1 MPDKNNLTRRAIT
14 VDGYPGYVEWF
25 DAASYHWTPEED
37 DPDMGYVAG
46 VEQFV
51 DMSAFR
57 QLYVELKRDNPARIF
72 STSVL
77 LHREPLEYPEVVS
90 VSVKGAIAQV
100 LYGMGYQ
107 YDDVVRLSDQIEAA
121 ANG

>member
-1 MPDKNNLTRRAIT
+1 MPDNLTRRAIT
-14 VDGYPGYVEWF
+14 VDGHPGYVEWS
-25 DAASYHWTPEED
+25 DAASYHWVPEED

-51 DMSAFR
+51 DMSAYR
-57 QLYVELKRDNPARIF
+57 QLYVELKRAEPLRIF
-72 STSVL
+72 SAAVL

-107 YDDVVRLSDQIEAA
+107 YADVVRLADQIEAA
-121 ANG
+121 GNG